1 MKFVRPK
8 RRRDKYNPYKLDY
21 DENKNQYII
30 MFLDNNKQNHKVI
43 VTKEIYE
50 TFNRFELEDLS
61 IMNKFDNHIEHAEV
75 YENNLVSR
83 AVNKPESLEMIVE
96 RKINY
101 ELLYKNIN
109 KLPEIQKRRLQKYYF
124 LGKTF
129 EEIALEENCT
139 KRAIKFSVDL
149 ALKKLRQN
157 FIESKEIDYTNDV

>member
-1 MKFVRPK
+1 MKIVRPK

-21 DENKNQYII
+21 DEIKNQYII
-30 MFLDNNKQNHKVI
+30 MFLDNNRQNHKVI

-50 TFNRFELEDLS
+50 AFNRFELEDLS
-61 IMNKFDNHIEHAEV
+61 IINKFDNHIEHAEV

-83 AVNKPESLEMIVE
+83 AINKPESLETIVE
-96 RKINY
+96 RKINN

-109 KLPEIQKRRLQKYYF
+109 KLPEIQKRRLKKYYF

-149 ALKKLRQN
+149 ALKKLRKN
-157 FIESKEIDYTNDV
+157 FIESKK

>member
-1 MKFVRPK
+1 MKIVRPK

-21 DENKNQYII
+21 DEIKNQYII
-30 MFLDNNKQNHKVI
+30 MFFDNNRQNHKVI
-43 VTKEIYE
+43 VTKKIEE
-50 TFNRFELEDLS
+50 AFNRFELEDLS
-61 IMNKFDNHIEHAEV
+61 IINKFDNHIEHAEV

-83 AVNKPESLEMIVE
+83 AINKPESLETIVE
-96 RKINY
+96 RKINN

-109 KLPEIQKRRLQKYYF
+109 KLPEIQKRRLKKYYF

-149 ALKKLRQN
+149 ALKKLRKN
-157 FIESKEIDYTNDV
+157 FIESKK

>member
-109 KLPEIQKRRLQKYYF
+109 KLPEIQKRRLKKYYF

>member
-1 MKFVRPK
+1 MKIVRPK

-21 DENKNQYII
+21 DEIKNQYII
-30 MFLDNNKQNHKVI
+30 MFLDNNRQNHKVI

-50 TFNRFELEDLS
+50 AFNRFELEDLS
-61 IMNKFDNHIEHAEV
+61 IINKFDNHIEHAEV

-83 AVNKPESLEMIVE
+83 AINKPESLETIVE
-96 RKINY
+96 RKINN

-109 KLPEIQKRRLQKYYF
+109 KLPEIQKRRLKKYYF

-139 KRAIKFSVDL
+139 KRAIKFSVYL
-149 ALKKLRQN
+149 ALKKLRKN
-157 FIESKEIDYTNDV
+157 FIESKK

>member
-1 MKFVRPK
+1 MKIVRPK

-21 DENKNQYII
+21 DEIKNQYII
-30 MFLDNNKQNHKVI
+30 MFLDNNRQNHKVI

-50 TFNRFELEDLS
+50 AFNRFELEDLS
-61 IMNKFDNHIEHAEV
+61 ILNKFDNHIEHAEV

-83 AVNKPESLEMIVE
+83 AINKPESLETIVE
-96 RKINY
+96 RKINN

-109 KLPEIQKRRLQKYYF
+109 KLPEIQKRRLKKYYF

-149 ALKKLRQN
+149 ALKKLRKN
-157 FIESKEIDYTNDV
+157 FIESKK

>member
-1 MKFVRPK
+1 MKIVRPK

-21 DENKNQYII
+21 DEIKNQYII
-30 MFLDNNKQNHKVI
+30 MFLDNNRQNHKVI

-50 TFNRFELEDLS
+50 AFNRFELEDLS
-61 IMNKFDNHIEHAEV
+61 IINKFDNHIEHAEV

-83 AVNKPESLEMIVE
+83 AINKPESLETIVE
-96 RKINY
+96 RKINNK
-101 ELLYKNIN
+101 LLYKNIN
-109 KLPEIQKRRLQKYYF
+109 KLPEIQKRRLKKYYF

-149 ALKKLRQN
+149 ALKKLRKN
-157 FIESKEIDYTNDV
+157 FIESKK

>member
-1 MKFVRPK
+1 M
-8 RRRDKYNPYKLDY
+8 
-21 DENKNQYII
+21 
-30 MFLDNNKQNHKVI
+30 
-43 VTKEIYE
+43 
-50 TFNRFELEDLS
+50 
-61 IMNKFDNHIEHAEV
+61 DNHIEHAEV

-109 KLPEIQKRRLQKYYF
+109 KLPEIQKRRLKKYYF

-149 ALKKLRQN
+149 ALKKLRKN

>member
-1 MKFVRPK
+1 MKIVRPK

-21 DENKNQYII
+21 DEIKNQYII
-30 MFLDNNKQNHKVI
+30 MFLDNNRQNHKVI

-50 TFNRFELEDLS
+50 AFNRFELEDLS
-61 IMNKFDNHIEHAEV
+61 IINKFDNHIEHAEV

-83 AVNKPESLEMIVE
+83 AINKPESLETIVE
-96 RKINY
+96 RKINN

-109 KLPEIQKRRLQKYYF
+109 KSPEIRKRRLKKYYF

-149 ALKKLRQN
+149 ALKKLRKN
-157 FIESKEIDYTNDV
+157 FIESKK

>member
-1 MKFVRPK
+1 
-8 RRRDKYNPYKLDY
+8 
-21 DENKNQYII
+21 
-30 MFLDNNKQNHKVI
+30 MFLDNNRQNHKVI

-50 TFNRFELEDLS
+50 AFNRFELEDLS
-61 IMNKFDNHIEHAEV
+61 IINKFDNHIEHAEV

-83 AVNKPESLEMIVE
+83 AINKPESLETIVE
-96 RKINY
+96 RKINN

-109 KLPEIQKRRLQKYYF
+109 KLPEIQKRRLKKYYF

-149 ALKKLRQN
+149 ALKKLRKN
-157 FIESKEIDYTNDV
+157 FIESKK

>member
-1 MKFVRPK
+1 MKIVRPK

-21 DENKNQYII
+21 DEIKNQYII
-30 MFLDNNKQNHKVI
+30 MFLDNNRQNHKVI

-50 TFNRFELEDLS
+50 AFNRFELEDLS
-61 IMNKFDNHIEHAEV
+61 IINKFDNHIEHAEV

-83 AVNKPESLEMIVE
+83 AINKPESLETIVE
-96 RKINY
+96 RKINNA
-101 ELLYKNIN
+101 LLYKNVN
-109 KLPEIQKRRLQKYYF
+109 KLPEIQKRRLKKYYF

-149 ALKKLRQN
+149 ALKKLRKN
-157 FIESKEIDYTNDV
+157 FIESKK

>member
-50 TFNRFELEDLS
+50 AFNRFELEDLS

-109 KLPEIQKRRLQKYYF
+109 KLPEIQKRRLKKYYF

-149 ALKKLRQN
+149 ALKKLRKN